1 MIDIYPASIYYA
13 EKELKNNYDLALK
26 AVNKD
31 GDVIEYLSEN
41 LRNNKQIKF
50 IALKNSKIY
59 FNLNH

>member
-31 GDVIEYLSEN
+31 GDVIEYLSES